1 MSKIITRLSNPS
13 SSLSK
18 QYLAVIIRELQAS
31 TKKIFQTSK
40 LGKVFV
46 YFWLIIESYRDAY
59 LFDGCS
65 VTCDVVLEIVRC
77 VHSSF
82 ALVDIRLQF
91 SLITIALGPNH
102 DDFLLI
108 RSDTLQEKLEN
119 LYSDEWIDVP
129 VIVDVNANEP
139 RLCTAEEVQSIQ
151 ISLQETFMPIRHSS
165 PNYFPVIASS
175 EFDNVVGFPFVA
187 GWLLGYPCVYRSSN
201 PTHKIEKDSSEGSSS
216 SNGGALSMATLR
228 KYSIH
233 AKINDEAALKIYD
246 YKGDSSSRKYSG
258 GSKSTRSSGDS
269 SSSSHYNSTD
279 IDLFEFTVPV
289 ALVDAETR
297 IVLDEWISKKKKGF
311 RLLTDSYEADT
322 DSICF
327 VQSCA
332 VDIEEITLPSVSL

>member
-13 SSLSK
+13 LSISK
-18 QYLAVIIRELQAS
+18 QHLAVIIRDLQAS
-31 TKKIFQTSK
+31 TKKIFQKSK

-65 VTCDVVLEIVRC
+65 VTCDIVLEIVRC
-77 VHSSF
+77 VRSSF

-108 RSDTLQEKLEN
+108 RSDALQEKLNN
-119 LYSDEWIDVP
+119 LYSDEWIEVP
-129 VIVDVNANEP
+129 VMIDVNANEP
-139 RLCTAEEVQSIQ
+139 RLCTAEEVQSVQ
-151 ISLQETFMPIRHSS
+151 ICLQQTFMLIRHSS
-165 PNYFPVIASS
+165 PSYFPITASS
-175 EFDNVVGFPFVA
+175 EFDNFVGFPFVA

-201 PTHKIEKDSSEGSSS
+201 PKHKIEKDCNESSAPLNGS
-216 SNGGALSMATLR
+216 ALSMATLQ

-233 AKINDEAALKIYD
+233 AKINDEAALIIND
-246 YKGDSSSRKYSG
+246 RKGDSSSRKHSG
-258 GSKSTRSSGDS
+258 GSKSTQSSCDPS
-269 SSSSHYNSTD
+269 SSSRYDSTD

-289 ALVDAETR
+289 ALVVAETR
-297 IVLDEWISKKKKGF
+297 IILEDWISKKTKRFQHLADGC
-311 RLLTDSYEADT
+311 EADAG
-322 DSICF
+322 SICF

-332 VDIEEITLPSVSL
+332 VHIEEITLPSVTL